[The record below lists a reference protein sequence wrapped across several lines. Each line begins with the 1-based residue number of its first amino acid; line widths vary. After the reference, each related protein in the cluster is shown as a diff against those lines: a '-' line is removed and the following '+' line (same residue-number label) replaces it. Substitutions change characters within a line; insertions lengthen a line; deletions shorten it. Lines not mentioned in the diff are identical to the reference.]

1 MQTGAMRDILKT
13 EGITG
18 LAEKIDI
25 AAEFKEAAARLGMIG
40 LSPYEAMTYIALVA
54 HGFGDA
60 ETIASTAQ
68 IPRTSSYK
76 VLQSL
81 QRKGFAIATSGR
93 PVIYKPE
100 PPAKMRQMVESQIL
114 ETFEKLELLHEIVGE
129 KGEPQLI
136 YTITGR
142 QKVLAKIGEMLD
154 LATSTFLISTPV
166 FADIRDGMARKFQ
179 NALQRGVAVTV
190 ITAPFQR
197 VKDDVN
203 VVRNSSLIATDV
215 ISDQERALLASLD
228 LSTCGFT
235 DNPELARH
243 LLRFLEILINS
254 SQPQGDQPK
263 R

>member
-1 MQTGAMRDILKT
+1 MKTTAMRQILQA
-13 EGITG
+13 EGVTG
-18 LAEKIDI
+18 LADKIDL
-25 AAEFKEAAARLGMIG
+25 AEEFKEASGRLGMIG

-54 HGFGDA
+54 HGYGDA
-60 ETIASTAQ
+60 ETIAATAG

-100 PPAKMRQMVESQIL
+100 PPAKMREMVEAQIN

-129 KGEPQLI
+129 KGQPQLI

-142 QKVLAKIGEMLD
+142 EKVLAKIGEMLD
-154 LATSTFLISTPV
+154 KSVNTFLISTPV
-166 FADIRDGMARKFQ
+166 FAEIRDEMGKKFA
-179 NALQRGVAVTV
+179 NAMQRGVEITV

-197 VKDDVN
+197 VKDS
-203 VVRNSSLIATDV
+203 VRVIRNTSLIATDV
-215 ISDQERALLASLD
+215 ISDQQRALLASLD
-228 LSTCGFT
+228 LSACGYT
-235 DNPELARH
+235 DNPDLSHH

-254 SQPQGDQPK
+254 SQGGRAQPK

>member
-1 MQTGAMRDILKT
+1 
-13 EGITG
+13 
-18 LAEKIDI
+18 
-25 AAEFKEAAARLGMIG
+25 
-40 LSPYEAMTYIALVA
+40 
-54 HGFGDA
+54 
-60 ETIASTAQ
+60 
-68 IPRTSSYK
+68 

-100 PPAKMRQMVESQIL
+100 PPAKMREMVESQIT

-129 KGEPQLI
+129 KGDPQLI

-142 QKVLAKIGEMLD
+142 EKVLAKIGEMLD
-154 LATSTFLISTPV
+154 LAASSLLISTPV
-166 FADIRDGMARKFQ
+166 FSEIRDGMARKFQ
-179 NALQRGVAVTV
+179 NALQRGVAITV

-197 VKDDVN
+197 VKDEVR
-203 VVRNSSLIATDV
+203 VIRNSSLIATDV
-215 ISDQERALLASLD
+215 ICDQERALLASLD
-228 LSTCGFT
+228 LTACGYT

-254 SQPQGDQPK
+254 SQAGKAQSK

>member
-1 MQTGAMRDILKT
+1 MQTGAMRDILKA

-18 LAEKIDI
+18 LADKLDL
-25 AAEFKEAAARLGMIG
+25 AAEFKEASVRLGMIG

-60 ETIASTAQ
+60 ETIASTAG

-100 PPAKMRQMVESQIL
+100 PPAKMREMVSSQIT

-142 QKVLAKIGEMLD
+142 EKVLAKIGEMLD
-154 LATSTFLISTPV
+154 LSTSTLLISTPV
-166 FADIRDGMARKFQ
+166 FAEIRDGMARKFQ
-179 NALQRGVAVTV
+179 NALQRGVAITV

-197 VKDDVN
+197 VKDE
-203 VVRNSSLIATDV
+203 VRVIRNTSLIATDV
-215 ISDQERALLASLD
+215 ISDQQRALLASLD
-228 LSTCGFT
+228 LTACGYT

-254 SQPQGDQPK
+254 SQAGKSQSK

>member
-1 MQTGAMRDILKT
+1 MKANAMRQILQA

-18 LAEKIDI
+18 LADKIDL
-25 AAEFKEAAARLGMIG
+25 AVEFKEASVRLGMIG
-40 LSPYEAMTYIALVA
+40 LSPYESMTYIALVA

-60 ETIASTAQ
+60 ETIAETAG

-100 PPAKMRQMVESQIL
+100 APSKMREMVEAQIR
-114 ETFEKLELLHEIVGE
+114 ETFEKLELLHDIVGE
-129 KGEPQLI
+129 KGEPQLV

-142 QKVLAKIGEMLD
+142 KKVLAKIGEMLD
-154 LATSTFLISTPV
+154 MSASKFLISSPV
-166 FADIRDGMARKFQ
+166 FAEIRDELGKKLS
-179 NALQRGVAVTV
+179 NAIQRGVEVTV

-197 VKDDVN
+197 VRENVK

-215 ISDQERALLASLD
+215 ISDEQRALLASLD
-228 LSTCGFT
+228 LNACGYT
-235 DNPELARH
+235 DNPELSHH
-243 LLRFLEILINS
+243 LLRFLEILISS
-254 SQPQGDQPK
+254 SQGAKAQPRK
-263 R
+263 

>member
-1 MQTGAMRDILKT
+1 MQTSAMRDILKAD
-13 EGITG
+13 GIAG
-18 LAEKIDI
+18 LAQKIDL
-25 AAEFKEAAARLGMIG
+25 AAEFKEASVRLGMIG

-60 ETIASTAQ
+60 ETIASTAG

-100 PPAKMRQMVESQIL
+100 PPSKMREIVESQIR

-142 QKVLAKIGEMLD
+142 EKVLSKIGEMLD
-154 LATSTFLISTPV
+154 LSSSTFLISTPV
-166 FADIRDGMARKFQ
+166 FSEIRDGMSKKFQ
-179 NALQRGVAVTV
+179 NAIQRGVAITV

-197 VKDDVN
+197 VKDDVM
-203 VVRNSSLIATDV
+203 VIRNSSLIATDV
-215 ISDQERALLASLD
+215 ISDQQRALLASLD
-228 LSTCGFT
+228 LTTCGFT
-235 DNPELARH
+235 DNPDLARH

-254 SQPQGDQPK
+254 SRAEKAQP
-263 R
+263 RR